1 MRVPFHTVGKA
12 WQDAT
17 PAARRHLI
25 TVAVKW
31 TLARNRSGAVLHWG
45 RMVLGAIGDDSWLAK
60 AGPEVVEDAEAE
72 LAGAAAAS
80 GPEDVAERR
89 LRCVPTLPPQGRS
102 GGRAGGAELG
112 PGKGPGSPRGVSP
125 EVEDPAD

>member
-1 MRVPFHTVGKA
+1 
-12 WQDAT
+12 
-17 PAARRHLI
+17 
-25 TVAVKW
+25 
-31 TLARNRSGAVLHWG
+31 
-45 RMVLGAIGDDSWLAK
+45 MVLGAIGDDSWLAK

-89 LRCVPTLPPQGRS
+89 LRCVPPPGRS

-112 PGKGPGSPRGVSP
+112 PGKGPPPPGVSP
-125 EVEDPAD
+125 EVEGPAD